1 MRRGEAYPWGKPGR
15 LLQAEKVDGA
25 FDLTTIREVLP
36 GMELREV
43 RPEALARRR
52 AALKTQI
59 QRWLEERHRFQAWL
73 AEEEDTSPPS
83 FTLLHEEVVS
93 ASRNSGLTGIACCTN
108 ILSNAPSFDCQLIS
122 VDNLVI

>member
-59 QRWLEERHRFQAWL
+59 QRCLEEWHRFQAWL

-83 FTLLHEEVVS
+83 CHTPSRKGRICVTEFGIDRYRLLY
-93 ASRNSGLTGIACCTN
+93 
-108 ILSNAPSFDCQLIS
+108 
-122 VDNLVI
+122 